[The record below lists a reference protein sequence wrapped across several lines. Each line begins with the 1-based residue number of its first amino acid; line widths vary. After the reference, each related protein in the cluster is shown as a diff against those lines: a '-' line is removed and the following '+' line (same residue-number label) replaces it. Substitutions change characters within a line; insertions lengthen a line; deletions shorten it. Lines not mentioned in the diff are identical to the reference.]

1 MPISIWSL
9 CVLLACSA
17 SAEAQDPT
25 FSADVNVVTLLATV
39 RDRDGR
45 IAKNLTRDDFVLQ
58 DDGIPQTI
66 SYFAAESDLPLTV
79 GLLVDTSNSQ
89 KGVMEPER
97 KASYVFLD
105 QVLREDKDKAF
116 VAHFDTRVE
125 VLEGF
130 TSSRQDLA
138 AALDRLRVPGEIA
151 TLLYEAI
158 RKTSED
164 MMRSQHGRKAF
175 ILLSDGVSFRDKT
188 SIGTAIEYAQ
198 RADTIIYSILFADRG
213 KFYRP
218 GRAAVLAIS
227 RQHGRNVMRRLAR
240 ETGGAY
246 FEISDSNPIEKA
258 YAEIEDALRNQYSI
272 GYTPQSTGQPGE
284 YHKIKLTTKRPD
296 LIVQTR
302 DGYYSK

>member
-1 MPISIWSL
+1 MQISRRSL
-9 CVLLACSA
+9 LLGTAATLC
-17 SAEAQDPT
+17 AQDPK
-25 FSADVNVVTLLATV
+25 FSSDVNVVTLLVTV
-39 RDRDGR
+39 RDRDGHV
-45 IAKNLTRDDFVLQ
+45 AKNLTRDDFVLQ
-58 DDGIPQTI
+58 EDGKPQTI
-66 SYFAAESDLPLTV
+66 SYFAAESDLPLTI

-105 QVLREDKDKAF
+105 QVLREDKDRAF

-125 VLEGF
+125 VLQGF
-130 TSSRQDLA
+130 TSSRQELA

-151 TLLYEAI
+151 TLIYEAI
-158 RKTSED
+158 RQTSET
-164 MMRSQHGRKAF
+164 MMRPQHGRKAF
-175 ILLSDGVSFRDKT
+175 VLLSDGVSFRDKT

-198 RADTIIYSILFADRG
+198 RADTIIYSILFADHP

-218 GRAAVLAIS
+218 GRAAIHAITAG
-227 RQHGRNVMRRLAR
+227 HGKSAMQRLAH

-246 FEISDSNPIEKA
+246 FEVSDSNPIEKA

-272 GYTPQSTGQPGE
+272 GYTPQASGKTGE
-284 YHKIKLTTKRPD
+284 YHKIKLTTKKPG